1 GRGVGFRAGVERG
14 GARRR
19 LPGRG
24 RGAFPRPGARRWDGC
39 PPGGRK
45 PTLSRAEKFVY
56 FDRHGRLRC
65 TGWGRGQVGTGPSD
79 RGEGPEALLRDPIG
93 VQPGG
98 RSADAGTHGSTR
110 RSATNEARERDAG
123 QDPRGEKAMADS
135 NWEDALIHLHEMGWD
150 TDDIDSACEA
160 LVEACREGIFE
171 GNEPSDLDSAQLK
184 QILGGDMSS
193 SEQEAVVCLA
203 EVRAQEDPEA
213 EAMREALWDIDEF
226 AESR

>member
-1 GRGVGFRAGVERG
+1 
-14 GARRR
+14 
-19 LPGRG
+19 
-24 RGAFPRPGARRWDGC
+24 
-39 PPGGRK
+39 
-45 PTLSRAEKFVY
+45 
-56 FDRHGRLRC
+56 
-65 TGWGRGQVGTGPSD
+65 
-79 RGEGPEALLRDPIG
+79 
-93 VQPGG
+93 
-98 RSADAGTHGSTR
+98 
-110 RSATNEARERDAG
+110 
-123 QDPRGEKAMADS
+123 MADS

-171 GNEPSDLDSAQLK
+171 GNEPSDLDSDQLK

-203 EVRAQEDPEA
+203 EVRGQEDPEA